1 MDSIYHT
8 CSLLGNTKQRGGG
21 GGRFV
26 GKIRVK
32 SMTSKILFVVKM
44 PLLHVNVQ
52 LKLWPQY
59 TTSNLFDI
67 CFLFSDVFE
76 LVYYLLFLDFLDNI
90 FNALKFHYL
99 SCLDLSLLCDR
110 FHEFQA

>member
-21 GGRFV
+21 GGGGRRFV

-52 LKLWPQY
+52 LKL
-59 TTSNLFDI
+59 
-67 CFLFSDVFE
+67 
-76 LVYYLLFLDFLDNI
+76 
-90 FNALKFHYL
+90 
-99 SCLDLSLLCDR
+99 
-110 FHEFQA
+110 